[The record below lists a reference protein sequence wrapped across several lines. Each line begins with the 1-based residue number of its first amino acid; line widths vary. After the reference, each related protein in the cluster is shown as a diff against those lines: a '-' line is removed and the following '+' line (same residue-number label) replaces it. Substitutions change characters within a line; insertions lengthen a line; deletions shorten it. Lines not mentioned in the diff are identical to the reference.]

1 MKNQSADEIFIY
13 VLRLENGK
21 YYVGQTND
29 LYRRFRNHQSKSS
42 GAEWTRLHRPTEILR
57 RFRTGLN
64 DPELA
69 LKYENERTLRSI
81 EEFGW
86 QHVRGGDFINVEEE
100 HHHLQLI
107 CESNLGNKICPIEV
121 GSGIDIAKFE
131 SCVFTLL
138 LEENKYFIGTTKNL
152 NLAILSELNGR
163 GADWTRIFK
172 PKRLI
177 RVVSVNN
184 DQEFECLHFEEL
196 KRAFLKYPCV
206 DVRGGRF
213 NLIHSESHWRMVEL
227 INWN

>member
-29 LYRRFRNHQSKSS
+29 LPRRFRNHLSKSS
-42 GAEWTRLHRPTEILR
+42 GAEWTRLHRPIEILR

-64 DPELA
+64 DPDLA
-69 LKYENERTLRSI
+69 LKYENEQTLRCI

-86 QHVRGGDFINVEEE
+86 RNVRGGDYIYVDEER
-100 HHHLQLI
+100 HYLHLIQ
-107 CESNLGNKICPIEV
+107 ESNLGNTICPVEV
-121 GSGIDIAKFE
+121 ADGIDISTFE
-131 SCVFTLL
+131 RCVFTLE
-138 LEENKYFIGTTKNL
+138 LEEGKYFVSTTKNL

-184 DQEFECLHFEEL
+184 DQEFEPMHLEEL
-196 KRAFLKYPCV
+196 KRAFLKYRCE

-213 NLIHSESHWRMVEL
+213 NLINQESHWRMVET
-227 INWN
+227 IIC